1 MEDRLPCCRADVD
14 GHTVIRQA
22 LARSYL
28 RQKLEHPLRFVG
40 RKLTD
45 VAERVDVPLG
55 EDEEMNRRL
64 RLDVADRDEAI
75 GSRDV
80 VAFAIERAEE
90 AVVVHAASSPS
101 SEVPA
106 ARTRTSS
113 PTGAASGTSHGE

>member
-45 VAERVDVPLG
+45 VAERADVPLG
-55 EDEEMNRRL
+55 KDEEVNRRL
-64 RLDVADRDEAI
+64 RVDVADRDKAV
-75 GSRDV
+75 GRRDV
-80 VAFAIERAEE
+80 VALAVEPAEE
-90 AVVVHAASSPS
+90 AVVVHAASTPS
-101 SEVPA
+101 S
-106 ARTRTSS
+106 
-113 PTGAASGTSHGE
+113 